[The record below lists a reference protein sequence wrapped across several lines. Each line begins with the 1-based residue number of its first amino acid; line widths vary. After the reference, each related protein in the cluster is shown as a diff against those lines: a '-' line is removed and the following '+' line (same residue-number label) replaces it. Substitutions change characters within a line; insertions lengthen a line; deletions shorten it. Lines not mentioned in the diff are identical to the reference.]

1 MIKVW
6 RVAQGI
12 RVLKE
17 MMESV
22 QIPVSPARAPQE
34 PQVYLALQDPEVC
47 LVPQGCQGPKVLKV
61 MSVIWVALVS
71 QDLWVRRE
79 NQGPRGSVTVQT
91 E

>member
-1 MIKVW
+1 MSEVW
-6 RVAQGI
+6 RAARAI

-22 QIPVSPARAPQE
+22 QMPVSPARAPQE
-34 PQVYLALQDPEVC
+34 YLVCLALQDPEVC
-47 LVPQGCQGPKVLKV
+47 LVPQDHWGRKVLRV
-61 MSVIWVALVS
+61 TWVIWVSLVS
-71 QDLWVRRE
+71 LDLWVRKE